1 MFEQRACRLL
11 FLFIEHEKRHNTEA
25 RHAETGP
32 GSAPALCGRSGD
44 QICCQAVPGEENNLL
59 AGHPALFLGIGAM
72 AVSAVCVMAALK
84 YIRIDSPGERFM
96 LALILGGALGN
107 AADRLLMG
115 SVTDYIR
122 VRLFSFPVFNFADV
136 CIVLGVCALSIRILR
151 PDAPAMKEK
160 RQNE

>member
-1 MFEQRACRLL
+1 MLKLALEALL
-11 FLFIEHEKRHNTEA
+11 
-25 RHAETGP
+25 
-32 GSAPALCGRSGD
+32 
-44 QICCQAVPGEENNLL
+44 LL
-59 AGHPALFLGIGAM
+59 AGDQGIKCVVRQYPVRKTIWSVSGVLEVTRIQNRGAAFGILAGHSAILLGFCAM

-84 YIRIDSPGERFM
+84 YIRIDRPGERFM

-122 VRLFSFPVFNFADV
+122 VRLFRFPVFNFADV
-136 CIVLGVCALSIRILR
+136 CIVLGVCALSMRILK

>member
-1 MFEQRACRLL
+1 MLKLALEALLL
-11 FLFIEHEKRHNTEA
+11 FA
-25 RHAETGP
+25 
-32 GSAPALCGRSGD
+32 GD
-44 QICCQAVPGEENNLL
+44 QGIKYVVRQYPVRKTIWSVSGLLEVIRIQNTGAAFGIL

-72 AVSAVCVMAALK
+72 AVSAVCVIVALK
-84 YIRIDSPGERFM
+84 YIQIDSPGERFM